1 MKGRQVLLLYRK
13 GRRDFRGQNLRG
25 QSLRGQ
31 NLSGADFSYCDL
43 QGANFYKANLQNSQF
58 RGVKTG
64 LRKRWKI
71 ILLLISWLLSV
82 LSSLGLVLISYFTLL
97 VLNLSNPNDSTVG
110 WNTVLL
116 TIAFVF
122 IAIRQLIGGSFG
134 TIAATIIV
142 AVIGIITSASAGMI
156 QMATFIGTLGIS
168 SALAGFAIA
177 VVLTSAVAF
186 AVAFLVSP
194 IAALIL
200 ATARTIT
207 VAITASTIASYF
219 SGEVGAVVVASAVS
233 VSFFFDYLGWR
244 SLYGNGRYAGI
255 QTIAVNLAAVGGTSF
270 RRTNLTDADFTN
282 AIIPSTDFSQA
293 KLDRTCWKNVRYFD
307 RIRTRNTYLKSR
319 YIRELL
325 QSGKGEN
332 RNFNHQDLRGLNLKG
347 ANLKNASFIGANLS
361 HSNLKNANLSGA
373 RLIRTRLDKTNLT
386 NAILTRAFIQNWI
399 VTTRTKLDGIQCDY
413 IFLRL
418 PSPDNLDQN
427 PHRQPED
434 WNRNFQPGE
443 FTELTLQKLYN
454 RSDPNATQ
462 IQPIVTTLQTEYYP
476 VSSPISQIE
485 IQEILKDWIKLITEI
500 ETEATADI
508 QLKSVIEILN
518 QIEDNFQ
525 LKPEDI
531 QRLKLIES
539 LKQERSVKIALFI
552 LLVLSQMSVD
562 QSQTQTQ
569 TSSSISR

>member
-25 QSLRGQ
+25 QSFRGQ
-31 NLSGADFSYCDL
+31 NLSGADFSYADL
-43 QGANFYKANLQNSQF
+43 QSANFYRANLQNSQF

-64 LRKRWKI
+64 LQKRWKI
-71 ILLLISWLLSV
+71 ILLLMSWLLSV
-82 LSSLGLVLISYFTLL
+82 LSGLGLVLISYFTLL
-97 VLNLSNPNDSTVG
+97 VLNLSNPNDSTMG

-142 AVIGIITSASAGMI
+142 AVIGIITSATAGMI
-156 QMATFIGTLGIS
+156 QMATFIGTLGIAS
-168 SALAGFAIA
+168 GLAGFAIA

-194 IAALIL
+194 IVALIL
-200 ATARTIT
+200 ATLRTIT
-207 VAITASTIASYF
+207 VAITASTIAAYF
-219 SGEVGAVVVASAVS
+219 SGEVGAAVVASAVS

-244 SLYGNGRYAGI
+244 SLDGNGRYAGI
-255 QTIAVNLAAVGGTSF
+255 KTIAVNLAAVGGTSF

-282 AIIPSTDFSQA
+282 AIIPSTDFGQA
-293 KLDRTCWKNVRYFD
+293 KLDRTGWKNVRYFD
-307 RIRTRNTYLKSR
+307 RIRSGNTYLKSKL
-319 YIRELL
+319 IRDLL
-325 QSGKGEN
+325 QTGKGEN
-332 RNFNHQDLRGLNLKG
+332 RNFNHQDLRGLNLQG
-347 ANLKNASFIGANLS
+347 ANFKNASFIGANLS
-361 HSNLKNANLSGA
+361 HSNLKKANLSGA

-399 VTTRTKLDGIQCDY
+399 VTTRTQLDGIQCDY

-454 RSDPNATQ
+454 RSDPNITQ
-462 IQPIVTTLQTEYYP
+462 LQPIITTLQTEYYP
-476 VSSPISQIE
+476 VSSPISILE
-485 IQEILKDWIKLITEI
+485 IQDTLKDWIELITQI
-500 ETEATADI
+500 ETEATVDI

-518 QIEDNFQ
+518 QIEDNIQ
-525 LKPEDI
+525 LQPEYI
-531 QRLKLIES
+531 QLINKIES
-539 LKQERSVKIALFI
+539 LEQERSVKIALF
-552 LLVLSQMSVD
+552 LLLIS
-562 QSQTQTQ
+562 SQTPQQKSKSKTDLNP
-569 TSSSISR
+569 TF